1 VGASKQWERG
11 NPAAMANLVDGGGRF
26 YGLLGA
32 LHVFEA
38 DHAEAKVPQLTEE
51 TAVGEPKRAR

>member
-1 VGASKQWERG
+1 
-11 NPAAMANLVDGGGRF
+11 MANLVDGGGRF

-38 DHAEAKVPQLTEE
+38 DHAEAKVSQLTEK
-51 TAVGEPKRAR
+51 TTVGEPKRAR